1 MARKFT
7 KISKE
12 AFKSMQINAGV
23 VLNKFDP
30 TGTTEIQD
38 ADIICAT
45 SGGVTAECKP
55 NFTDLGAD
63 VDNAQKNTAELMQI
77 EDYDCTLSFTA
88 LNVTTDVIKLALGAA
103 DVSEKKVSPR
113 MTLDPTASTGDFK
126 DIWWVGDYSD
136 ANTGDSAGFIA
147 IHMMKALS
155 TGGFQIQSTDR
166 AKGTFAFEY
175 TAHFSMTAQ
184 DTVPFELYI
193 LVDTASGMSEGESVA
208 VADNA

>member
-55 NFTDLGAD
+55 NITDLGDD
-63 VDNAQKNTAELMQI
+63 VDNCQKNTAELMQI

-103 DVSEKKVSPR
+103 DVSEKKVAPR

-126 DIWWVGDYSD
+126 DIWWVGDTID
-136 ANTGDSAGFIA
+136 GGFVA
-147 IHMMKALS
+147 VRLMNALS
-155 TGGFQIQSTDR
+155 TGGMSLKTTD
-166 AKGTFAFEY
+166 KGKGNLSITL
-175 TAHFSMTAQ
+175 TGCPRLGS
-184 DTVPFELYI
+184 DTVPMEWYYSPK
-193 LVDTASGMSEGESVA
+193 AA
-208 VADNA
+208 A

>member
-7 KISKE
+7 KISAE

-55 NFTDLGAD
+55 NITDLGDD
-63 VDNAQKNTAELMQI
+63 VDNCQKNTAELMQI
-77 EDYDCTLSFTA
+77 EDYDCTLAFTA

-103 DVSEKKVSPR
+103 DVSEKKVTPR

-126 DIWWVGDYSD
+126 DIWWVGDTID
-136 ANTGDSAGFIA
+136 GGFVA
-147 IHMMKALS
+147 VRLMNALS
-155 TGGFQIQSTDR
+155 TGGLTLKTTD
-166 AKGTFAFEY
+166 KGKGNIAVTL
-175 TAHFSMTAQ
+175 TGCPRLGS
-184 DTVPFELYI
+184 DVVPMEFYYSPK
-193 LVDTASGMSEGESVA
+193 AA
-208 VADNA
+208 A

>member
-55 NFTDLGAD
+55 NITDLGDD
-63 VDNAQKNTAELMQI
+63 VDNCQKNTAELMQI

-126 DIWWVGDYSD
+126 DIWWVGDTID
-136 ANTGDSAGFIA
+136 GGFVA
-147 IHMMKALS
+147 VKLMNALS
-155 TGGFQIQSTDR
+155 TGGLSLKTTD
-166 AKGTFAFEY
+166 KGKGNLSVTL
-175 TAHFSMTAQ
+175 TGCPRLGS
-184 DTVPFELYI
+184 DTVPMEWYYSPK
-193 LVDTASGMSEGESVA
+193 AA
-208 VADNA
+208 V

>member
-7 KISKE
+7 KISAE

-30 TGTTEIQD
+30 SGTTEIQD

-55 NFTDLGAD
+55 NITDLGDD
-63 VDNAQKNTAELMQI
+63 VDNCQKNTAELMQI
-77 EDYDCTLSFTA
+77 EDYDCTLAFTA

-103 DVSEKKVSPR
+103 DVSDKKVTPR

-126 DIWWVGDYSD
+126 DIWWVGDTID
-136 ANTGDSAGFIA
+136 GGFVA
-147 IHMMKALS
+147 VKLMNALS
-155 TGGFQIQSTDR
+155 TGGLSLKTTD
-166 AKGTFAFEY
+166 KGKGNLSVTL
-175 TAHFSMTAQ
+175 TGCPRLGS
-184 DTVPFELYI
+184 DTVPMEWYYSPK
-193 LVDTASGMSEGESVA
+193 AA
-208 VADNA
+208 A

>member
-23 VLNKFDP
+23 VLNKLDP

-55 NFTDLGAD
+55 NITDLGDD
-63 VDNAQKNTAELMQI
+63 VDNCQKNTAELMQI

-88 LNVTTDVIKLALGAA
+88 LNATTDVIKLALGAA
-103 DVSEKKVSPR
+103 DVAEKKVTPR
-113 MTLDPTASTGDFK
+113 MTLDPTESTGDFK
-126 DIWWVGDYSD
+126 DIWWVGDTIEGGYV
-136 ANTGDSAGFIA
+136 AVRLMN
-147 IHMMKALS
+147 ALS
-155 TGGFQIQSTDR
+155 TGGLTLKTTD
-166 AKGTFAFEY
+166 KGKGNISVTL
-175 TAHFSMTAQ
+175 TGCPRLGS
-184 DTVPFELYI
+184 DTVPMEWYYSPK
-193 LVDTASGMSEGESVA
+193 AA
-208 VADNA
+208 A